1 MAQILNLKKTNDDF
15 NTEIRKML
23 LLCQEDIE
31 STNTLILEKLDSNV
45 PLVKEIASYL
55 VLSGGKRLRPL
66 LTSCSYHLLTND
78 LDKNKKH
85 IGLAAAVE
93 FIHAATLLH
102 DDVIDESS
110 LRRGVKTTNSIWGN
124 QSSILVGDYLLS
136 RCFEIMVEDGDLEIL
151 KLLSSTSAK
160 IAQGEV
166 LQLQHKGEADLLE
179 DTYID
184 IISLKTAALFS
195 AATKTGA
202 CLSGSNEKEK
212 MALESYGKNL
222 GLAFQIA
229 DDALDY
235 YGKDKF
241 FGKEIGK
248 DFFEGKVTLPLIIVF
263 QKGNNEEREFLSEI
277 LQKEKRNE
285 DDFSETLAL
294 INKYK
299 TIEASMKR
307 AEYFVNVSYDSLGIF
322 PDSDDKNTLQ
332 NLTSFSLNRS
342 F

>member
-1 MAQILNLKKTNDDF
+1 MGSVVPLKKSANSAYLDLK
-15 NTEIRKML
+15 NL
-23 LLCQEDIE
+23 LG
-31 STNTLILEKLDSNV
+31 NKLEKVENLIRLKLKSEVSLIEEMSDHH
-45 PLVKEIASYL
+45 LQ
-55 VLSGGKRLRPL
+55 SGGKRLRAL
-66 LTSCSYHLLTND
+66 LTLGSAKLTGYELGDRD
-78 LDKNKKH
+78 LN
-85 IGLAAAVE
+85 LE
-93 FIHAATLLH
+93 LIHAATLLH

-136 RCFEIMVEDGDLEIL
+136 RCFEIMVDDGDLEIL

-166 LQLQHKGEADLLE
+166 LQLQHRGEADLLE

-184 IISLKTAALFS
+184 IINLKTASLFS

-212 MALESYGKNL
+212 KALESYGKNL

-248 DFFEGKVTLPLIIVF
+248 DFFEGKVTLPLIIIF
-263 QKGNNEEREFLSEI
+263 QKGNDEERSFLTEI
-277 LQKEKRNE
+277 MEKDKRNE
-285 DDFSETLAL
+285 DDFSEALAL
-294 INKYK
+294 INKYQA
-299 TIEASMKR
+299 IDASLKR

-322 PDSDDKNTLQ
+322 PDNEDKKILQ
-332 NLTSFSLNRS
+332 NLTGFSLNRS